1 MLKDYVNCKET
12 LTTLTD
18 YRSSV
23 IEMEKIVSEIRNH
36 KAPQQLWLL
45 QHPSI
50 YTLGTGAD
58 KSELLEPSR
67 FPVFHTGRGG
77 RATYHGPGQLI
88 CYVMLD
94 LNKREKDI
102 RKYIFD
108 LEQWIINTLAEF
120 NIIGHRRK
128 DRVGIW
134 VIMNS
139 AQNQKPSEA
148 KIAAIGVRVRKWV
161 SYHGISINIDPN
173 LEHYSGIIPCGFRKY
188 GVTSL
193 SDLGVQADI
202 SEVAESLKDHFYS
215 IFGSHT
221 NKSI

>member
-1 MLKDYVNCKET
+1 MLKDYINCKET

-36 KAPQQLWLL
+36 KAPQQHCLL

-128 DRVGIW
+128 GRVGIW
-134 VIMNS
+134 GIMNS

-193 SDLGVQADI
+193 SDVGVQADI

-215 IFGSHT
+215 IFGLHT
-221 NKSI
+221 N

>member
-23 IEMEKIVSEIRNH
+23 TEMDKIVSEIRDH
-36 KAPQQLWLL
+36 RASQQLWLL

-50 YTLGTGAD
+50 YTLGTAA
-58 KSELLEPSR
+58 KNSELLEPSR
-67 FPVFHTGRGG
+67 FPVFHAGRGG

-88 CYVMLD
+88 GYVMLD
-94 LNKREKDI
+94 LTKREKDI

-108 LEQWIINTLAEF
+108 LEQWIIDTLADF

-128 DRVGIW
+128 GRVGIW
-134 VIMNS
+134 VIMNPG
-139 AQNQKPSEA
+139 QKQKPLEA

-173 LEHYSGIIPCGFRKY
+173 LEHYSGIIPCGLRKY

-202 SEVAESLKDHFYS
+202 SEVAKSLKDHFYS
-215 IFGSHT
+215 VFGLHT
-221 NKSI
+221 NNSS